1 MASDLAPADGARS
14 SCGSALKK
22 KKQVSVRV
30 PKERGKDN
38 SRSAATFLNIIL
50 TSLDFTPR
58 HHDDALVVER
68 GKHVLP
74 VRHLLDARPVLLLG
88 AIEHVVLYDLKES
101 GNVRAN
107 VGEGKGFLVA
117 VIASNR
123 EGLLFLEVVWSYLQT
138 KGDTLTFM

>member
-1 MASDLAPADGARS
+1 MVERNGERLGTSRWRTLVLWFGTE
-14 SCGSALKK
+14 KK

-38 SRSAATFLNIIL
+38 SRFATTFLNIIL

-58 HHDDALVVER
+58 QHDDALVVER
-68 GKHVLP
+68 GDDVLP

-88 AIEHVVLYDLKES
+88 AIKHVVLYDLKES
-101 GNVRAN
+101 GNILAN
-107 VGEGKGFLVA
+107 VGEGKGLLVA

-123 EGLLFLEVVWSYLQT
+123 EGLLFLEVVGSYL
-138 KGDTLTFM
+138 